1 MCRAICSERG
11 SIRANSA
18 GGWGRRRRTGKKGE
32 GSIERVRDRSRHTRR
47 VTDDIILAT
56 PQRCPGSQAADRQ
69 PGSSRGRRE
78 AVTRLGSEGRA
89 DRSGA
94 PLPHGQEPPPPDLSG
109 PAGRAEGV
117 VRRVAGAGEGGGP
130 RGAGGHRS
138 RRLRLG
144 RSCSRSRAH
153 HQPHLSR
160 VLLDPVELLEHVPPG

>member
-18 GGWGRRRRTGKKGE
+18 GGWGRRRRTGN
-32 GSIERVRDRSRHTRR
+32 RSRHTRR

-89 DRSGA
+89 QKRSPAAARTGA
-94 PLPHGQEPPPPDLSG
+94 PMRGEQKGWSAASRA
-109 PAGRAEGV
+109 PAR
-117 VRRVAGAGEGGGP
+117 
-130 RGAGGHRS
+130 AGGRGERVGTEAAACDSDARAHEVEPTTNLTLAACS
-138 RRLRLG
+138 LIQSNSLNMFLQG
-144 RSCSRSRAH
+144 RSPNSPLMTLC
-153 HQPHLSR
+153 
-160 VLLDPVELLEHVPPG
+160 